1 MQLLSK
7 TLFSWAKTKVKQKR
21 DTCVYL
27 YTDTEIHIFMVC
39 EVKNGSNEFTPF
51 LLDAPQSESG
61 CPVSEYSV
69 EMTAPEEEVSEVYHG
84 PELECTVS
92 SLLPG
97 ASYSFRVRALND
109 GGVRALPRWGW
120 GLSLLLARGQ
130 GEMGNRKTMWERL
143 ERNIRGL
150 DLGLNGFRP
159 GSRLK
164 GDFGC

>member
-1 MQLLSK
+1 MRPNV
-7 TLFSWAKTKVKQKR
+7 A
-21 DTCVYL
+21 
-27 YTDTEIHIFMVC
+27 
-39 EVKNGSNEFTPF
+39 NEFTQF

-109 GGVRALPRWGW
+109 GGVRALPGPS
-120 GLSLLLARGQ
+120 GLGALPAACQGARGRWAKEKPC
-130 GEMGNRKTMWERL
+130 GGCL
-143 ERNIRGL
+143 RGTSVEEL
-150 DLGLNGFRP
+150 QF
-159 GSRLK
+159 
-164 GDFGC
+164 